1 MKKLYFLLCILGIVL
16 PYYHLINF
24 LSNNNWSMEGF
35 WNDIF
40 FGFHPVSMIAMD
52 LTVAAPALLFFLI
65 YQSKK
70 NNLKILKYIVCL
82 FIVGF
87 SLAFPLYLYDTHDKK

>member
-1 MKKLYFLLCILGIVL
+1 
-16 PYYHLINF
+16 
-24 LSNNNWSMEGF
+24 
-35 WNDIF
+35 
-40 FGFHPVSMIAMD
+40 MIAMD
-52 LTVAAPALLFFLI
+52 LTVAATAFLIFLI

-70 NNLKILKYIVCL
+70 NNLKILKYIICL

>member
-1 MKKLYFLLCILGIVL
+1 
-16 PYYHLINF
+16 LI
-24 LSNNNWSMEGF
+24 
-35 WNDIF
+35 
-40 FGFHPVSMIAMD
+40 
-52 LTVAAPALLFFLI
+52 FLI

-87 SLAFPLYLYDTHDKK
+87 SLAFPLYLYDNHDKK

>member
-40 FGFHPVSMIAMD
+40 FGSHPV
-52 LTVAAPALLFFLI
+52 
-65 YQSKK
+65 
-70 NNLKILKYIVCL
+70 
-82 FIVGF
+82 
-87 SLAFPLYLYDTHDKK
+87 